1 MLLKSTMNFLTP
13 DPCGILELLPKISL
27 KTVTLRIV
35 GIDAISKTVEGV
47 IRRTIFI
54 LQPLLAKRR

>member
-1 MLLKSTMNFLTP
+1 MLIKSIMNFLTP

-27 KTVTLRIV
+27 KTTLGIV

-47 IRRTIFI
+47 IS
-54 LQPLLAKRR
+54 